1 MTGTDL
7 IVLAPW
13 VVFAVALATICLL
26 LLRAHRAS
34 GPRRSWR
41 AHRSRRARRPPRTA
55 PDPADPD
62 PDPADPDPQEA
73 RCLENNA
80 EARPR

>member
-26 LLRAHRAS
+26 LLRARRAS
-34 GPRRSWR
+34 GAR
-41 AHRSRRARRPPRTA
+41 RSRRAR
-55 PDPADPD
+55 
-62 PDPADPDPQEA
+62 PDPQEA
-73 RCLENNA
+73 KCPENNA
-80 EARPR
+80 EAGSR

>member
-7 IVLAPW
+7 IVVAPW

-34 GPRRSWR
+34 GPRRSRR
-41 AHRSRRARRPPRTA
+41 AHRSRRGRPPPRTA

-62 PDPADPDPQEA
+62 PADPDPQEA
-73 RCLENNA
+73 ICPENNA
-80 EARPR
+80 EARSR

>member
-26 LLRAHRAS
+26 LLRAP
-34 GPRRSWR
+34 GPRRAHR
-41 AHRSRRARRPPRTA
+41 ARRSRRARRPART
-55 PDPADPD
+55 PSDPADPD
-62 PDPADPDPQEA
+62 LQEA
-73 RCLENNA
+73 RCPEKNA
-80 EARPR
+80 AARPR